1 MAEENYTAAIDIAEL
16 EEEEEQPSLTY
27 RLDLESGHISGKID
41 EIEAVKQAIAKAIKT
56 PRFKCLLYD
65 DQYGSEIAETI
76 IARDA
81 TPEYIV
87 TAVEGFINDALLPD
101 TRILGDVYDVAV
113 DLSGDTATVSFKV
126 NTIFGETSVEE
137 EF

>member
-1 MAEENYTAAIDIAEL
+1 MADENYTAAIDIAEL

-27 RLDLESGHISGKID
+27 RLDLENGHIYGKID

-76 IARDA
+76 IAQDA

-101 TRILGDVYDVAV
+101 TRILGDVYDVNV
-113 DLSGDTATVSFKV
+113 DLSRDKATVSFKV
-126 NTIFGETSVEE
+126 NTIFGEASVEE
-137 EF
+137 EY